1 MSCSPTAPE
10 RNKWHTCQG
19 LDKVAAYCTEAV
31 GGTVE
36 MIADRR
42 TVRLRGEVERRR
54 RGMMKKGR
62 DKTRGTR

>member
-1 MSCSPTAPE
+1 
-10 RNKWHTCQG
+10 
-19 LDKVAAYCTEAV
+19 
-31 GGTVE
+31 